1 MVLILDNVFNSLFP
15 GHRSLKGA
23 AWNIKVRVMVTYNFD
38 LEHLPDRI
46 IRTLAFPCIFL
57 SPSSLS
63 LFGLVL
69 IDAHGLCG
77 DSASQT
83 SVLLL
88 PLLIFV
94 GGWWASPGNSC
105 PPPS

>member
-1 MVLILDNVFNSLFP
+1 MFFNSLFP
-15 GHRSLKGA
+15 GYISLKGE

-38 LEHLPDRI
+38 LEHLLDKI
-46 IRTLAFPCIFL
+46 IRTLAFPCLFL
-57 SPSSLS
+57 SPSPLPF
-63 LFGLVL
+63 FGLVL
-69 IDAHGLCG
+69 IDVQSLCG

-94 GGWWASPGNSC
+94 GGW
-105 PPPS
+105 